1 MKAIK
6 LGIIAFI
13 FLASCG
19 SNYEQESSSELDEAY
34 EVLNSLEQELAS
46 TQKRLKDIEDYLYSK
61 EFALIN
67 KNSLNTLNSHRG
79 NEDVRVVNEFSSYGL
94 ESLNNEVILNKASE
108 DDILLLPRNKIKEML
123 LEQIL
128 SPENQDSELDE
139 EDNED

>member
-13 FLASCG
+13 FLASC
-19 SNYEQESSSELDEAY
+19 SSYSEQESSSELDEIY
-34 EVLNSLEQELAS
+34 EILNSLQEELAS
-46 TQKRLKDIEDYLYSK
+46 SQKRLKDIENYLNSK
-61 EFALIN
+61 EFVLIN
-67 KNSLNTLNSHRG
+67 KNSLNTLNSHSG
-79 NEDVRVVNEFSSYGL
+79 NENVTEVNDFPSYGL
-94 ESLNNEVILNKASE
+94 DSLNNGAIVNRASE
-108 DDILLLPRNKIKEML
+108 GDILLLPRNKIKEML